1 MNYTKTLR
9 KVTNESDG
17 DEIVYGIS
25 YNTRVTSDDKV
36 KKCNNQTWK
45 TNYQVL
51 CSANKNRSAPLQASD
66 LVFSIDKNTCTIN
79 ISATHAAG
87 CPTLEFSGFVQYL
100 ADHPWI
106 IAGILFA
113 FGITSCFFGGLLF
126 DWVVASLAG
135 IMTFLVVALICNAIG
150 GFKAIESG
158 SVASAGRVVVTILCF
173 LLSIGAGVAAGW
185 FVKKTNKIAL
195 GVLGGV
201 GGFFLAFLFYGLV
214 FAKFVTQSQ
223 WLLWVIISLGVIVGS
238 FLVFRFKEV
247 IVVGLTAAVGAYM
260 AMRGISLVAGGYP
273 GEFVM
278 FSQMSSGDFDLP
290 NTFYA
295 YLAGIVAL
303 TIGGIFFQRYRGYHK
318 NAQVSSSSLEEKLIT
333 V

>member
-1 MNYTKTLR
+1 MNYTETLR
-9 KVTNESDG
+9 KATNESDG
-17 DEIVYGIS
+17 DKIVYGIH
-25 YNTRVTSDDKV
+25 YNTRVSSDDKV
-36 KKCNNQTWK
+36 KKCNNQEWK

-51 CSANKNRSAPLQASD
+51 CSANKNRSAPLNASD

-79 ISATHAAG
+79 IKATHAAG
-87 CPTLEFSGFVQYL
+87 CPTLEFSGFIQYL
-100 ADHPWI
+100 SGHPWI
-106 IAGILFA
+106 IAAILFA
-113 FGITSCFFGGLLF
+113 FGITACFFGGLLF

-135 IMTFLVVALICNAIG
+135 IMTFLVVALMCNAIG

-158 SVASAGRVVVTILCF
+158 SVASAGRVIVAILCF

-185 FVKKTNKIAL
+185 FVKKTSKIAL

-201 GGFFLAFLFYGLV
+201 GGFFLAFLFYGLI

-223 WLLWVIISLGVIVGS
+223 WLLWVIICIGVIGGS
-238 FLVFRFKEV
+238 ILVFRFKEGL
-247 IVVGLTAAVGAYM
+247 VVALTAAVGAYI

-273 GEFVM
+273 DEFTM

-290 NTFYA
+290 NAFYA

-303 TIGGIFFQRYRGYHK
+303 TVGGIFFQRYRGYHK
-318 NAQVSSSSLEEKLIT
+318 MAQVSSSSLEEKLIT
-333 V
+333 F